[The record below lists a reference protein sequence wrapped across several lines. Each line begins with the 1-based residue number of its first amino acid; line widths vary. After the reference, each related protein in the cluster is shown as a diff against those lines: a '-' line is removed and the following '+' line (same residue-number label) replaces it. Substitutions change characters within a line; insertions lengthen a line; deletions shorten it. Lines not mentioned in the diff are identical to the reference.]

1 MSLASEKPPIGGSEL
16 RVDARGKVTGLT
28 RFVADIGKEDM
39 HFASVLRSPLPHAR
53 LVALDVE
60 PAIGLEGV
68 VQVITAADIPGEN
81 GFFEYSRMEPVL
93 TPLGETVKMV
103 GAPIAFVVAED
114 ELAAESGVQAIE
126 IELEPL
132 VNVKTLDDSMG
143 ESPTR
148 IYENGNVLEAAEVRQ
163 GDIERVLVDSDHIL
177 TTCYTTSYQEH
188 SALEPEAVLGFID
201 DEGRVTVMGATHEP
215 HWQQAWIAS
224 MLAIDVD
231 QVRFIT
237 PPMGGSFGGKQDPW
251 PHLAVAL
258 MVYIARKPV
267 RLVFSRNES
276 FIASPKRHPYLLEYR
291 IGSTREGKLTGIEA
305 RINANTGGYDA
316 HGYYLPDYA
325 AMASGGAYRWQAVDI
340 KAQSIFT
347 NGPKSGQFRGFGT
360 PQPNFALECTLDE
373 LIEKLGRDPIEFR
386 LRNILK
392 QTDRSFLGYPSAES
406 LGYEQVLKALQPR
419 YVELRAEVEEFN
431 LSESSAGSGSYRKG
445 LGLAGMWYRFG
456 KSGSLKVEAHVEL
469 ASDGHFIFYLSA
481 PDYGQ
486 GTTTVMAQLGAETL
500 GVDRK
505 LVEVVNG
512 DTAIT
517 PDSGVQ
523 GASRATYW
531 VGNAVC
537 IAAKNLKDQVIGIA
551 AEMLDRDPN
560 GLELGS
566 QGLVSSKERIVSVP
580 LGQIAEEFDRLGKPR
595 RAGGIFD
602 LSTQFPDTARP
613 KYTPHFVTGAHLA
626 EVLVDLETG
635 QVQVIRVVAA
645 HDVGRAINQPGAEGQ
660 IEGAVLIGLGAA
672 IYEKYIPEQTTGF
685 ADYILPM
692 IGEMPEIET
701 ILVEVPSYE
710 GPFGAKGLGEAAVL
724 PSTPAIVNAISRAIG
739 VRIRDIPATPE
750 RIYRAL
756 NKARI

>member
-1 MSLASEKPPIGGSEL
+1 MSLASNKPPIGGSEL

-28 RFVADIGKEDM
+28 QFVADIGLEDM
-39 HFASVLRSPLPHAR
+39 HFAGVLRSPLAHAR
-53 LVALDVE
+53 LIALDIQ
-60 PAIGLEGV
+60 PAIELEGV

-81 GFFEYSRMEPVL
+81 GFSEYSRMEPVL
-93 TPLGETVKMV
+93 TPLGQAVKMV
-103 GAPIAFVVAED
+103 GAPIAFVVAKD
-114 ELAAESGVQAIE
+114 ELTAQAGVQAIE
-126 IELEPL
+126 FELEPL
-132 VNVKTLDDSMG
+132 ADIETLDDALS
-143 ESPTR
+143 ESQ
-148 IYENGNVLEAAEVRQ
+148 IELYEDGNVLETAEVRN
-163 GDIERVLVDSDHIL
+163 GDVERLLDDSAQIL
-177 TTCYTTSYQEH
+177 TTRYTTTYQEH

-215 HWQQAWIAS
+215 HWQQAWIAD
-224 MLAIDVD
+224 MLALDVD

-251 PHLAVAL
+251 PHLGVAL
-258 MVYIARKPV
+258 MVHIVRKPV
-267 RLVFSRNES
+267 RLVFTRNES
-276 FIASPKRHPYLLEYR
+276 FTASPKRHPYVLEYR
-291 IGSTREGKLTGIEA
+291 IGSTTEGELTGIKA
-305 RINANTGGYDA
+305 TIDANTGGYDA

-325 AMASGGAYRWQAVDI
+325 VMASGGAYRWQAADI
-340 KAQSIFT
+340 RARSVFT

-373 LIEKLGRDPIEFR
+373 MIEKLDQDPIEFR
-386 LRNILK
+386 LRNIIN
-392 QTDRSFLGYPSAES
+392 QSDRSFLGYPSAES

-419 YVELRAEVEEFN
+419 YTELKAEVDEFN
-431 LSESSAGSGSYRKG
+431 LEESSAASGNYRKG

-469 ASDGHFIFYLSA
+469 AGDGHFIFYLAA

-500 GVDRK
+500 GVGRHM
-505 LVEVVNG
+505 VEVVNG

-537 IAAKNLKDQVIGIA
+537 IAANNLKDQIIGIA

-560 GLELGS
+560 ALVLGIN
-566 QGLVSSKERIVSVP
+566 GLVTSQDQLASVP
-580 LGQIAEEFDRLGKPR
+580 LARVADEFDRLGKPR
-595 RAGGIFD
+595 RASGIFD
-602 LSTQFPDTARP
+602 LTDQFLDAKRP
-613 KYTPHFVTGAHLA
+613 EYTPHFVTGAHLA
-626 EVLVDLETG
+626 EVLVDLQTG
-635 QVQVIRVVAA
+635 HVQVLRVVAA
-645 HDVGRAINQPGAEGQ
+645 HDVGRAINRAGAEGQ

-672 IYEKYIPEQTTGF
+672 IYEEYIPARTTGF

-750 RIYRAL
+750 RIYWAL
-756 NKARI
+756 REAHE